1 MTKSRKATKKK
12 RIARRAPAR
21 KPRAIAPA
29 QIAAAIAGLPPVGA
43 PFHDGIYAGLS
54 LENERPVAL
63 VLLPGD
69 ADDLTWEQA
78 KAWAA
83 EKEASLPSRIDQL
96 VLFKN
101 LKSQFQGAW
110 YWSGEPNAGAESWA
124 WGQYFY
130 YGYQIITHKG
140 TKFRA
145 RAVRRIAI

>member
-1 MTKSRKATKKK
+1 MKKSRKPSHKKQTT
-12 RIARRAPAR
+12 RRA
-21 KPRAIAPA
+21 APA
-29 QIAAAIAGLPPVGA
+29 KRA
-43 PFHDGIYAGLS
+43 PIGTPKIGGPWATGGIYAGLS

-63 VLLPGD
+63 ILLPGD
-69 ADDLTWEQA
+69 AGDLTWEQA

-96 VLFKN
+96 LLFKN